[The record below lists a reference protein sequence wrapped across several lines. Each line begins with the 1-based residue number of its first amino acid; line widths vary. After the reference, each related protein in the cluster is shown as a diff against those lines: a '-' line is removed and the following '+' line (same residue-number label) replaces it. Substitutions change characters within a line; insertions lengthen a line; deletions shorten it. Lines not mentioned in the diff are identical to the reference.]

1 MRKKLSVILLSL
13 FMATASLQ
21 ATLTLEETVLKQNKP
36 ETPSLIVPSIDGK
49 TYISKDAEGNIVKF
63 DYKTGKPVEALFDFG
78 KLKNVP
84 TDKWEGFIVSPDET
98 HLLLYINKKNIYRYS
113 FSADFYVYEVKRNK
127 LRPLSEKGAQESPV
141 FSPDNRM
148 IAFVRDNNIFIKKLD
163 FDSEVAVTTNGKK
176 NEIIN
181 GIPDWVYQEEFG
193 LLSSLRFSPD
203 SQVLSFVQWDERKV
217 KSYDMTVFS
226 DGCSSTNNAESTIYP
241 GSFNYK
247 YPVAGEVNSKVRLLC
262 YEIDNRKTKEVKLPI
277 KEDDYIPNITYATE
291 SNKLYA
297 MTLNRNQNRFQ
308 IYEVNPR
315 STISKLIYTDESM
328 SWINIEDIMRMTK
341 FGDDSFIIPSE
352 RDGYNHLYKYALNGT
367 LLSQI
372 TKGDWDVTDYY
383 GHDNLTNTYY
393 FQATKEGAINRTIV
407 KKDRKGLYTN
417 VSKETGWNIA
427 QFNNNFS
434 YYVLNY
440 SNAKTPN
447 QYTIC
452 SKGKKIREIEMNSEY
467 ASHFSNAVVP
477 QKEFFTFS
485 HDGNTFNGYM
495 IKPLNFDANKKYP
508 VIMSQY
514 SGPGSQQVKN
524 IWRLEWEQYAA
535 TQGYIVACI
544 DGRGTGGRGREW
556 KAKVYMQLGKYESID
571 QIAGANYMASLP
583 YVDSKKIGIYGW
595 SFGGYE
601 TLMAM
606 SQPNSIYAAGVSI
619 APVTDW
625 RYYDT
630 IYTERFM
637 RTPQENNE
645 GYNQSSAINVIPNLK
660 GELLIMA
667 GTSDDNVHITNTYQ
681 YVANLTLNNK
691 ICNMMIFPGMNHS
704 IYYCDARLP
713 LYMRVIDFFNKNL
726 K

>member
-1 MRKKLSVILLSL
+1 
-13 FMATASLQ
+13 
-21 ATLTLEETVLKQNKP
+21 
-36 ETPSLIVPSIDGK
+36 
-49 TYISKDAEGNIVKF
+49 
-63 DYKTGKPVEALFDFG
+63 
-78 KLKNVP
+78 
-84 TDKWEGFIVSPDET
+84 
-98 HLLLYINKKNIYRYS
+98 
-113 FSADFYVYEVKRNK
+113 
-127 LRPLSEKGAQESPV
+127 
-141 FSPDNRM
+141 
-148 IAFVRDNNIFIKKLD
+148 
-163 FDSEVAVTTNGKK
+163 
-176 NEIIN
+176 
-181 GIPDWVYQEEFG
+181 
-193 LLSSLRFSPD
+193 
-203 SQVLSFVQWDERKV
+203 
-217 KSYDMTVFS
+217 
-226 DGCSSTNNAESTIYP
+226 
-241 GSFNYK
+241 
-247 YPVAGEVNSKVRLLC
+247 
-262 YEIDNRKTKEVKLPI
+262 
-277 KEDDYIPNITYATE
+277 
-291 SNKLYA
+291 
-297 MTLNRNQNRFQ
+297 
-308 IYEVNPR
+308 
-315 STISKLIYTDESM
+315 
-328 SWINIEDIMRMTK
+328 
-341 FGDDSFIIPSE
+341 
-352 RDGYNHLYKYALNGT
+352 
-367 LLSQI
+367 
-372 TKGDWDVTDYY
+372 
-383 GHDNLTNTYY
+383 
-393 FQATKEGAINRTIV
+393 
-407 KKDRKGLYTN
+407 
-417 VSKETGWNIA
+417 
-427 QFNNNFS
+427 
-434 YYVLNY
+434 
-440 SNAKTPN
+440 
-447 QYTIC
+447 
-452 SKGKKIREIEMNSEY
+452 
-467 ASHFSNAVVP
+467 
-477 QKEFFTFS
+477 
-485 HDGNTFNGYM
+485 
-495 IKPLNFDANKKYP
+495 
-508 VIMSQY
+508 MSQY